1 MLSSLLCCPVG
12 WAFSSFLLFLEPN
25 FVSSYDIGNFTYFF
39 FRENAVEHDC
49 GKTVFSRAARVC
61 KNDIGGRFL
70 LEDTWTTFMKA
81 RLNCSRPGEVPFYYH
96 ELQGTFF
103 LPELDLIYG
112 IFTTNVYVTANRSCP
127 ALPLLVND
135 STVLCPLSFA
145 SCFNRDVSSFS
156 GLTAK
161 KKNLSMNSVLLKGM
175 WFLRWV
181 LGI

>member
-1 MLSSLLCCPVG
+1 M
-12 WAFSSFLLFLEPN
+12 
-25 FVSSYDIGNFTYFF
+25 SSYDIGNFTYFF

-112 IFTTNVYVTANRSCP
+112 IFTTNVYVTANGSCP

-175 WFLRWV
+175 
-181 LGI
+181 

>member
-1 MLSSLLCCPVG
+1 M
-12 WAFSSFLLFLEPN
+12 
-25 FVSSYDIGNFTYFF
+25 SSYDIGNFTYFF

-127 ALPLLVND
+127 ALLLLVND

-145 SCFNRDVSSFS
+145 SCFNRNVSSFP

-161 KKNLSMNSVLLKGM
+161 KNFEYEFSATERDEISEIDIRKINL
-175 WFLRWV
+175 
-181 LGI
+181 LGKF